1 MSSKLYE
8 TPELVG
14 DEGLPLVSESPLPQE
29 PQTHAFDAEQQN
41 RINEENEE
49 SANGG
54 NDRGDAG
61 NDEVVMETLLNQ
73 FEHLQNSAKA
83 YIRVSQS
90 AFSRLQ
96 LKRQRMEQQERSLR
110 HRAEMVATSSF
121 SPKIKLNIGGMRF
134 HVQRATLLQF
144 SMTIFHLLEDERF
157 NAQKDEFGHIFFDRD
172 PWLFRELLFLLRER
186 QQRIIEAGQFG
197 SGPLPGG
204 TEYNRLAQLPL
215 TEWRR
220 LMDEAKY
227 YGLNEFVNEVVTTRF
242 QWQQCEI
249 APADFGEYA
258 RGALSHESNSFVP
271 LEGRCFSTCLLANDD
286 VFLFGGCAENEAVL
300 DSLYRLWL
308 ESDGVGEEC
317 SEGIVGDGENA
328 RPVRMQRLRYDLVQP
343 LCAGDDGRGCPDPRS
358 GHAMIVLH
366 NRYLLLFYGNDLHSH
381 LNDVWLYH
389 ITRNTWMRVKVRGT
403 PVEPRSGHTVTVVGN
418 RFYLIGGKKLFG
430 VSRRIFSEVFEGVF
444 DVNRVELTWS
454 SAVWP
459 QQSESLRRQQEEEM
473 PSLPYEGAAVSAA
486 ATAVSREDEEEE
498 WLCSV
503 PPIAYH
509 TAVEYKGRYIMVYGG
524 MCASAGTNVE
534 GDGAG
539 EGRWSS
545 IATASTLRR
554 DVSPKLY
561 QFDTVEYKW
570 RSLQTSAGT
579 QNLMLSD
586 IPQSGHIALRHQDE
600 MYVMGSYKEQR
611 QFAIFQLSL
620 RTLMWR
626 QVQTTVAP
634 MHSIPRGRAMPS
646 GVLLPASQN
655 NPNAMIL
662 LYGGY
667 NVTTRQYLDDAYL
680 LAL

>member
-1 MSSKLYE
+1 MSFKLYK
-8 TPELVG
+8 TPEVMG
-14 DEGLPLVSESPLPQE
+14 EEGLPLVSESSSPPERQR
-29 PQTHAFDAEQQN
+29 HAFDALEQN

-49 SANGG
+49 SAYGG
-54 NDRGDAG
+54 SNRGDTG
-61 NDEVVMETLLNQ
+61 NEEVFMETLLHQ
-73 FEHLQNSAKA
+73 FEHLQSSAKA

-90 AFSRLQ
+90 AFSRIQ
-96 LKRQRMEQQERSLR
+96 LKRQRMEQHERSLR
-110 HRAEMVATSSF
+110 HRAEMVAASSL

-157 NAQKDEFGHIFFDRD
+157 NTQKDEFGHIFFDRD

-186 QQRIIEAGQFG
+186 RQRIIEAEQFG

-215 TEWRR
+215 TEWKR

-227 YGLNEFVNEVVTTRF
+227 YGLNELVNEVVTTRF

-258 RGALSHESNSFVP
+258 RGALPHNESNSCIP

-308 ESDGVGEEC
+308 ESDDMDEEC
-317 SEGIVGDGENA
+317 NEGIVGEGENA

-343 LCAGDDGRGCPDPRS
+343 FCAGDDGRGAPDPRS

-366 NRYLLLFYGNDLHSH
+366 NRYVLLFYGNDLHSH

-389 ITRNTWMRVKVRGT
+389 ITRNTWIRVKVRGT

-430 VSRRIFSEVFEGVF
+430 VSRRLFSEVFEGVF
-444 DVNRVELTWS
+444 DINRVELTWS
-454 SAVWP
+454 SVAWT
-459 QQSESLRRQQEEEM
+459 QQSESLRRPLEEEIS
-473 PSLPYEGAAVSAA
+473 SLPYEGAA
-486 ATAVSREDEEEE
+486 ATAVSREEEEE
-498 WLCSV
+498 GLCSV

-509 TAVEYKGRYIMVYGG
+509 SAVEYKGRYIVVYGG
-524 MCASAGTNVE
+524 LCASAGTHVE
-534 GDGAG
+534 GGGVG

-545 IATASTLRR
+545 MAAASSLRR
-554 DVSPKLY
+554 DVSPQLY

-570 RSLQTSAGT
+570 RFLQTSAGT
-579 QNLMLSD
+579 QNLNLSD

-611 QFAIFQLSL
+611 QLAIFQLSL

-626 QVQTTVAP
+626 QLQTTVAP

-667 NVTTRQYLDDAYL
+667 DVTTRQYLDDAYL